1 MATTEELVRID
12 GQAHE
17 ILKRVGNGSLDSRS
31 VRKALQDIIE
41 GKLSQDARF
50 DGKLLLLGDQLD
62 LLRRYN
68 AQYWD
73 NRLTEEQF
81 SAIEREVAQSWL
93 GHTQRLDDLAI
104 FHVQF
109 DSLEETV
116 EMWWRVYV
124 GEQPDSW
131 RWPELR
137 VDAEHLK
144 LIGANVAT
152 YEPGVH
158 VVRINLVAHWE
169 PEGGRTLEEVRDGAK
184 GTDEIL
190 AQLEVLSAYGL
201 HTDLFREQDGEN
213 LPYSDMPGTDVSTP
227 GYSKP
232 RALCVA
238 WAPSDREAM
247 LGACWVDFRND
258 RWAAPVLI
266 RES

>member
-1 MATTEELVRID
+1 MATTDEMVRIS
-12 GQAHE
+12 GQSHE
-17 ILKRVGNGSLDSRS
+17 IMKRVGNGSLDARS

-50 DGKLLLLGDQLD
+50 EGKLLMLGNQLD

-68 AQYWD
+68 AQYWE

-93 GHTQRLDDLAI
+93 GHTQCIDDLAI
-104 FHVQF
+104 LHVQF

-131 RWPELR
+131 RWPVLR
-137 VDAEHLK
+137 VDAEHLC
-144 LIGANVAT
+144 LLGSNVKT
-152 YEPGVH
+152 YEPGIH

-169 PEGGRTLEEVRDGAK
+169 PEGGRTLIEVRKQAK
-184 GTDEIL
+184 STDEIL
-190 AQLEVLSAYGL
+190 AQFEVMSAYGL
-201 HTDLFREQDGEN
+201 HSELLREQDGEN
-213 LPYSDMPGTDVSTP
+213 LPYADMPGTVVTVP
-227 GYSKP
+227 GDSRPY
-232 RALCVA
+232 ALCVR
-238 WAPSDREAM
+238 WDPFSR
-247 LGACWVDFRND
+247 GAGLNARWVGNRSSK
-258 RWAAPVLI
+258 WAAPVL